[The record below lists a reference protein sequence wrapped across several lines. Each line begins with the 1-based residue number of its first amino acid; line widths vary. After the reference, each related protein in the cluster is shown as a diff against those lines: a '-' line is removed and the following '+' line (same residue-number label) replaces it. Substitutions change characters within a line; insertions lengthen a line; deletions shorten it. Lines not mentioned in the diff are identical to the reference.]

1 MDYKC
6 KLGREST
13 LYSGKLNSRI
23 GMLFTCLRGL
33 GSGPNSIN
41 EVKSIKVN
49 NGVVKKYDG
58 VVKKYGR
65 VVLFLS

>member
-1 MDYKC
+1 
-6 KLGREST
+6 
-13 LYSGKLNSRI
+13 
-23 GMLFTCLRGL
+23 MLFTCLRGL